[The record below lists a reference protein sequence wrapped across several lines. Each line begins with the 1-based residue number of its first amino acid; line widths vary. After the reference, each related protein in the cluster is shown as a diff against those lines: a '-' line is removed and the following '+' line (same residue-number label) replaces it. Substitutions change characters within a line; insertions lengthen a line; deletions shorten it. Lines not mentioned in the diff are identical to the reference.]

1 MAKKDEDTKE
11 AQGSSTSG
19 ATEERVTAASP
30 EEGHEAGVWGVETD
44 PTPNY
49 NYTVAG
55 VIAGAPTPETDEEA
69 ARAAASVNLPD
80 QQAGV
85 RG

>member
-11 AQGSSTSG
+11 APSSS
-19 ATEERVTAASP
+19 ASEERVTAASP
-30 EEGHEAGVWGVETD
+30 EEGHESGVWGVETD

>member
-1 MAKKDEDTKE
+1 MAKKEETKE
-11 AQGSSTSG
+11 APSSS
-19 ATEERVTAASP
+19 ATEERVVAASP
-30 EEGHEAGVWGVETD
+30 EEGYEFGVWGVETD
-44 PTPNY
+44 PTPNR
-49 NYTVAG
+49 NYTVEG
-55 VIAGAPTPETDEEA
+55 VVAGAPTPETDEEA

>member
-1 MAKKDEDTKE
+1 MAKKEETKE
-11 AQGSSTSG
+11 AQGASSSG
-19 ATEERVTAASP
+19 STEERVTAASP
-30 EEGHEAGVWGVETD
+30 EEGHESGVWGVETD
-44 PTPNY
+44 PTPNR
-49 NYTVAG
+49 NYTVDG